1 MSDFSFTSRDSFQRL
16 SQEKIEDAILLL
28 EHERFSNAYYLA
40 GYAIESGLK
49 AALCKKFL
57 AECLPDR
64 KLVQSAY
71 THDLQTLIKL
81 ANLSQALDQ
90 STKLDPSLAGNWS
103 TVLQWSE
110 ASRYEIMDAF
120 KVFEIIKAIAD
131 PTHGVLQWLKQ
142 HW

>member
-16 SQEKIEDAILLL
+16 SQEKIDDAVLLL
-28 EHERFSNAYYLA
+28 EHKRFSNAYYLA
-40 GYAIESGLK
+40 GYAIETGLK
-49 AALCKKFL
+49 AALCKEFL

-64 KLVQSAY
+64 KFVQSVH
-71 THDLQTLIKL
+71 THDLQALMKL
-81 ANLSQALDQ
+81 TGLTQALDQ
-90 STKLDPSLAGNWS
+90 SMRHDPDLASKWS

-110 ASRYEIMDAF
+110 VSRYEMVDGLKA
-120 KVFEIIKAIAD
+120 VEMIKAVAD